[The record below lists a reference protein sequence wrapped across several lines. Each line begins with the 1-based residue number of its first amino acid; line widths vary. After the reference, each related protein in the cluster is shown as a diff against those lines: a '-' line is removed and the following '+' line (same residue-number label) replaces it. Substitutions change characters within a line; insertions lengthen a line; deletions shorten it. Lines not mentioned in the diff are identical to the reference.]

1 MSAPWPATATPGP
14 AGDSST
20 AAGLSCFTASLLAYL
35 APEVPDAL
43 AGIATSI
50 RLAVRADAPDGEL
63 YLSHHDRPLDRLP
76 DGTCLRYGSAPT
88 VDAALL
94 AVAGELAAYGRALVV
109 TDNAALPWSPAYGV
123 PQARAP
129 HWLLVDGHDA
139 GWWHVRDPFAGLLP
153 LGEQRPYSGWLDG
166 GQLRVTMT
174 LPDRWRPVQARRCVL
189 AFGLPVP
196 PPPDGAAQWLAR
208 AAATGPPAILGGRW
222 LTDDDEA
229 LPFLARWLAERGGQ
243 AEEYL
248 DDVWAAAQH
257 RTFRHR
263 WLAERVGP
271 TDRERLALACAA
283 WQKLPS
289 AVRFAVESA
298 ARGRP
303 RTSLL
308 STTFAHLA
316 EVERATRT
324 IRPAPRRTTA

>member
-1 MSAPWPATATPGP
+1 MSGPRPVTATPGP
-14 AGDSST
+14 TA
-20 AAGLSCFTASLLAYL
+20 AAGLSCFTASLLDYL

-43 AGIATSI
+43 ERFATSI
-50 RLAVRADAPDGEL
+50 RLAVRVDAPDGL
-63 YLSHHDRPLDRLP
+63 YFSHHDVPLDRLP

-88 VDAALL
+88 VSAALR
-94 AVAGELAAYGRALVV
+94 AVAGELAAYGRVLVV
-109 TDNAALPWSPAYGV
+109 TDNAALPWSPACGV
-123 PQARAP
+123 PQANAP

-139 GWWHVRDPFAGLLP
+139 GRWHVRDPFAGLLP
-153 LGEQRPYSGWLDG
+153 LGEQRPYSGWLGG
-166 GQLRVTMT
+166 GQLRAAMT
-174 LPDRWRPVQARRCVL
+174 LPAQWRPVQARRCVL

-196 PPPDGAAQWLAR
+196 MPPDGAAQWLSR
-208 AAATGPPAILGGRW
+208 TPAAGPPAALAGRW
-222 LTDDDEA
+222 LTDDDEV
-229 LPFLARWLAERGGQ
+229 LPFLAGCLAERGGQ

-271 TDRERLALACAA
+271 TDRERLELACEA

-308 STTFAHLA
+308 ITTLEHLA